1 MILHPIFSLAKYSF
15 PVYLAYLNSKG
26 LGEFETVMQ
35 SKDTVEEGLRN
46 FQEFSQ
52 PPEGLDEA
60 MQTRKKYST
69 AFIVKSFSKI
79 RPDLE
84 RHNRVT
90 YSSKHIY

>member
-1 MILHPIFSLAKYSF
+1 MFTYPHLDTRRAQP
-15 PVYLAYLNSKG
+15 
-26 LGEFETVMQ
+26 GEFGTVMLIR
-35 SKDTVEEGLRN
+35 SLE
-46 FQEFSQ
+46 FAEFSQ

>member
-52 PPEGLDEA
+52 PP
-60 MQTRKKYST
+60 
-69 AFIVKSFSKI
+69 
-79 RPDLE
+79 
-84 RHNRVT
+84 RV
-90 YSSKHIY
+90 